1 MKMSMRSIKALILAV
16 IFCAVG
22 IAGYLFYEHRTY
34 KEAVVV
40 SPYVTEVK
48 KLSDYSDV
56 VKGTVND
63 CNVYIFDSG
72 VEGGTMLIFGGTHA
86 EEPAC
91 NTAALLFT
99 ENLKVTQIDRINTS
113 ASTNTR
119 MGEAYPRFYTI
130 ETPWGEKTFRFGDR
144 AANPLDSW
152 PDPEVYI
159 HYPSGQNLAYVDIRN
174 INRNWPGKADGLLT
188 ERTAYAAMELIKQE
202 GVDMTLD
209 FHEAELEYAVEN
221 TIVAH
226 EKANEVAAMTSMLL
240 TSQVFDVA
248 IGMEFSPTELH
259 GLSHR
264 EVGDFSDAASMLVE
278 VAEPMLDR
286 IRGITDEELL
296 MSGKDRFVMKA
307 GEHGLLYAPIDENG
321 WPITK
326 RIARHVETATTIIE
340 GVHSVLERTPPELLG
355 DIAQNGIIMTGG
367 GSLIKGFPER
377 IEAKTGIPTYVA
389 DDAISCVARGRT
401 SGSMMPKRRSVG

>member
-1 MKMSMRSIKALILAV
+1 MKKMSIKYVKVLILAV
-16 IFCAVG
+16 VFCALGV
-22 IAGYLFYEHRTY
+22 AGWLFREHRTF
-34 KEAVVV
+34 KEPVVV
-40 SPYVTEVK
+40 SEHVTSVK
-48 KLSDYSDV
+48 KLSEYSDV

-72 VEGGTMLIFGGTHA
+72 KEGGTMLLFGGSHP
-86 EEPAC
+86 EEPAP
-91 NTAALLFT
+91 NMAAQIFT
-99 ENLKVTQIDRINTS
+99 ENLKVTQGKIIVINRLNTS
-113 ASTNTR
+113 ASTCTR
-119 MGEAYPRFYTI
+119 MGEAYPRFFHVD
-130 ETPWGEKTFRFGDR
+130 TPWGEKKWRYGDR

-188 ERTAYAAMELIKQE
+188 ERTTYAVMQLIEAE

-209 FHEAELEYAVEN
+209 FHEAELEYPVEN
-221 TIVAH
+221 TIVTH
-226 EKANEVAAMTSMLL
+226 EKGNDVAAMTSMTL
-240 TSQVFDVA
+240 TSKTFDVP
-248 IGMEFSPTELH
+248 IGMEFSPKALH

-264 EVGDFSDAASMLVE
+264 EIGDFSDAASYLVE

-321 WPITK
+321 WPIDK
-326 RIARHVETATTIIE
+326 RVARHVETAKTIMQVNSMVRSDEMITFE
-340 GVHSVLERTPPELLG
+340 GIPEY
-355 DIAQNGIIMTGG
+355 QEMMETGVG
-367 GSLIKGFPER
+367 VYYHDPSAAAPER
-377 IEAKTGIPTYVA
+377 VYY
-389 DDAISCVARGRT
+389 D
-401 SGSMMPKRRSVG
+401 